1 MKIITN
7 GDIMDKIGFIREVN
21 SDNWDAMVE
30 KYGIKY
36 ADIFTK
42 NRKYTIETEDGKEC
56 SCYTISNGNAFDCP
70 ALKQGKCN
78 MPCYGLKGC
87 YRWDTPK
94 INKEFQRCVLEF
106 APLEWLLEAIKY
118 LATSKRMKK
127 GNRMTELRL
136 NEVSDLTQSLLD
148 KIVRLCILMMLEDET
163 SHIKVFTY
171 TKMANLD
178 FTEASTLPNLCIN
191 TSQAIN
197 PIYANGNVYF
207 AVNKDVFDSIVE
219 TDTVKKCNCEIA
231 CKDCGYCYEDGAR
244 FIYALI
250 H

>member
-1 MKIITN
+1 
-7 GDIMDKIGFIREVN
+7 MDKLGFIEEVN
-21 SDNWDAMVE
+21 ENNWYEMVE

-42 NRKYTIETEDGKEC
+42 NRKYTIVTEENGKEC

-70 ALKQGKCN
+70 ALKQGRCN
-78 MPCYGLKGC
+78 VPCYGLKGC

-94 INKEFQRCVLEF
+94 INKEFQRYVLQY
-106 APLEWLLEAIKY
+106 APVSWLYDAIRH
-118 LATSKRMKK
+118 LANNKRMKK
-127 GNRMTELRL
+127 GNRLTEVRF

-148 KIVRLCILMMLEDET
+148 KIVTLSIMLAHYHEDT
-163 SHIKVFTY
+163 RHIKVFTY

-178 FTEASTLPNLCIN
+178 FSMASKVPNLCIN

-197 PIYANGNVYF
+197 PVYENGNIYF
-207 AVNKDVFDSIVE
+207 AVDEATYDSIEENDV
-219 TDTVKKCNCEIA
+219 VKKCNCDIA
-231 CKDCGYCYEDGAR
+231 CKKCGYCYEDNGF
-244 FIYALI
+244 FIYAKI